1 MSTLPVTTYRNLLD
15 TVGIPSITD
24 AVVSSQTPELLHLSK
39 LNKLQLLYAQKTAT
53 ETDDLLKQYE
63 QTLQTI
69 GAVANIFNN
78 EGINYA
84 VFKTLK
90 PFPSIPS
97 DVDFLISEKDLTK
110 AITVLLEQGY
120 SSIAKNLFCI
130 TMQKEMSLD
139 LYTHPSVANIPYLR
153 SDLLMRNKKLTR
165 ISGSEVYT
173 LSNEA
178 EFIAVACHSFY
189 KEQMITLNDFIT
201 LTLLA
206 ENADLSVIIQLAHES
221 CVYDALCQ
229 ILTVCG
235 SVAKD
240 VSAPLKLS
248 ALVNKV
254 NLSITEVT
262 KMPHKFPFKLV
273 CKTLLRKIMKDEHAK
288 DYFPKAILNGISV
301 KQAINVMKHLTR
313 DTY

>member
-69 GAVANIFNN
+69 GAVANMFNN

-97 DVDFLISEKDLTK
+97 DVDFLISENDLAK

-130 TMQKEMSLD
+130 TMRKEMSLD
-139 LYTHPSVANIPYLR
+139 LYTHPSVASIPYLR
-153 SDLLMRNKKLTR
+153 FELLMRDKKFTR
-165 ISGSEVYT
+165 ISGSEVST

-189 KEQMITLNDFIT
+189 KEQLITLNDFIT
-201 LTLLA
+201 LTLLS
-206 ENADLSVIIQLAHES
+206 ENADLSAIIQLAQELY
-221 CVYDALCQ
+221 VYDALYQ
-229 ILTVCG
+229 VLTVCG

-248 ALVNKV
+248 TLVNKV
-254 NLSITEVT
+254 NPQITGVT

-301 KQAINVMKHLTR
+301 KQAISVMKHLTR
-313 DTY
+313 ETY